1 MRGNLYIS
9 IPAGDIANALPAS
22 ITRYDWT
29 ENTYNEDGEVES
41 TSTIHP
47 TWEQYGAKYAGQFG
61 APVTISVNDKE
72 FVIYEMTA
80 SWLNSE
86 VSALISLGS
95 GKSSPNYSVMT
106 SEEARQLILDN
117 SETQL

>member
-1 MRGNLYIS
+1 MRGNVYIS
-9 IPAGDIANALPAS
+9 IPTADIDNALPLS

-29 ENTYNEDGEVES
+29 ESTYDEEGEVVS

-47 TWEQYGAKYAGQFG
+47 TWAQYGEKYKGQFG

-72 FVIYEMTA
+72 FTIYEMTA

-95 GKSSPNYSVMT
+95 GKTAPSYSVMT